1 MIKTYGHRSCEG
13 VCVRFLPPGGAAA
26 GLWLWWVGGSRL
38 GVCLDEFVY
47 FYLCVFVG
55 LCIFVCIVCTGCLC
69 CIVLFVVIVCLC
81 AHLCLYM

>member
-38 GVCLDEFVY
+38 GVCVSMSLFT
-47 FYLCVFVG
+47 FT
-55 LCIFVCIVCTGCLC
+55 FVCLWVYVYLFALYVRGVC
-69 CIVLFVVIVCLC
+69 VV
-81 AHLCLYM
+81 